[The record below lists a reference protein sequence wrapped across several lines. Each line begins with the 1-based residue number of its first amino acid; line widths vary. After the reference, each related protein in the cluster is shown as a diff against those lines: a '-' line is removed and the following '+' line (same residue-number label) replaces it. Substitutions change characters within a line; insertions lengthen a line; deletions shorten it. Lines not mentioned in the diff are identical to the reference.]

1 VGIVLGLIFVE
12 PSSLPD
18 IPGHFAVFLGD
29 YDISLSL
36 PQIDLSNVQTEWKR
50 LISTIPEPWK
60 LNTDGREFQVGDA
73 MKARGLEAKY
83 PVVLIPGVIST
94 VCSLFWPRTLVSQL
108 LPESRILVNLT
119 GIPPVLPS
127 KSMGRIIHAL
137 ASDFQPREVVVDAC
151 FGPGDRSGS
160 QRSEGPG
167 FRGVRRCQQFCPRVL
182 DLVSFN
188 SIHTGSPGTLK
199 GTSGQKSSRTSL

>member
-18 IPGHFAVFLGD
+18 IPGHFAVFLED

-50 LISTIPEPWK
+50 LLSTIPEPWK

-94 VCSLFWPRTLVSQL
+94 VCL
-108 LPESRILVNLT
+108 LSGLGHWRHNGLRYCCPESRILVNLT
-119 GIPPVLPS
+119 GVSPILPP

-137 ASDFQPREVVVDAC
+137 ASDFQSREVVVNAC

-160 QRSEGPG
+160 PRSEGPS
-167 FRGVRRCQQFCPRVL
+167 FRRV
-182 DLVSFN
+182 
-188 SIHTGSPGTLK
+188 
-199 GTSGQKSSRTSL
+199 

>member
-1 VGIVLGLIFVE
+1 LGLIFVE

-18 IPGHFAVFLGD
+18 IPGHFAVFLED

-50 LISTIPEPWK
+50 LMNTIPELWK

-94 VCSLFWPRTLVSQL
+94 VCSLSWPRTSVSQWTKVTVL
-108 LPESRILVNLT
+108 LPRVSNP
-119 GIPPVLPS
+119 G
-127 KSMGRIIHAL
+127 
-137 ASDFQPREVVVDAC
+137 QPH
-151 FGPGDRSGS
+151 RS
-160 QRSEGPG
+160 
-167 FRGVRRCQQFCPRVL
+167 
-182 DLVSFN
+182 
-188 SIHTGSPGTLK
+188 IA
-199 GTSGQKSSRTSL
+199 RTSAKKYGEDYPCSRK